1 MNVFNYTP
9 FRTIFIIEPIFAVN
23 VHSKDLIF
31 YGTGLGVAGAPGN
44 GIDDISVK
52 LWTKSLEDDEGD
64 PATPLPDEL
73 FKVMSLEMV
82 ETLPP
87 CITRQGSF
95 VEGDTWKMTVSISN
109 HEGELK
115 WSKATV
121 LRSAPSSD
129 GTPPDALLP
138 DHYWVRFGT
147 EFSCKIVSLPKDN
160 IRPQGRRG
168 HRTGAQVRFNDG
180 QEVEAQ

>member
-1 MNVFNYTP
+1 
-9 FRTIFIIEPIFAVN
+9 
-23 VHSKDLIF
+23 
-31 YGTGLGVAGAPGN
+31 
-44 GIDDISVK
+44 
-52 LWTKSLEDDEGD
+52 
-64 PATPLPDEL
+64 
-73 FKVMSLEMV
+73 MV

-147 EFSCKIVSLPKDN
+147 EFSCNIVSLPKEN
-160 IRPQGRRG
+160 IRPRGRRG
-168 HRTGAQVRFNDG
+168 PRTGAQVRFNDG
-180 QEVEAQ
+180 QEVEAQFLWSFEQRRLERK